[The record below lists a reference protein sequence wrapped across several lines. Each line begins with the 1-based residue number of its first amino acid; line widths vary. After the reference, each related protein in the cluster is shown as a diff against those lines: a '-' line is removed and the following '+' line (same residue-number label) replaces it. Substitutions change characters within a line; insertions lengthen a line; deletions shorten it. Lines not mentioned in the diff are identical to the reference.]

1 MQHVNS
7 ESLVLVLT
15 RLRVF
20 LVERRVISLSL
31 PVDDPNRG
39 KQHPRELYAL
49 KQLIFSEAD
58 IDVYLHK
65 KYYLSLC

>member
-1 MQHVNS
+1 M
-7 ESLVLVLT
+7 
-15 RLRVF
+15 
-20 LVERRVISLSL
+20 ISLSL